1 MADSSISKQFLEDSF
16 GWDLS
21 RIAGVLED
29 RIQTAAYK
37 PAHTDLTDLSVEESI
52 DKLIA
57 ANIKSQT
64 FIDASSDVLKEE
76 REIRSGINSL
86 NFKAKQTSKEAITSW
101 HTEVRTTLNID
112 TNIRRVS
119 ESFGNR

>member
-16 GWDLS
+16 GLDLS

-29 RIQTAAYK
+29 LAAYK

-52 DKLIA
+52 DKLLA